1 MLKEPCL
8 VKIRSLNNIDISQIL
23 DILYTYEIDLSKSDI
38 QKLKKD
44 KDTICIVAENSEII
58 TGFAIY
64 STAKA
69 TQILHLYVNQSFSRL
84 SIGSQ
89 LIDYIKNSSKKRGG
103 IVSVHIHER
112 NLIGQ
117 KFLKSQGFK
126 WIKTNKKEFNP
137 DDGYLMIWN

>member
-89 LIDYIKNSSKKRGG
+89 LIDYIKNS
-103 IVSVHIHER
+103 
-112 NLIGQ
+112 
-117 KFLKSQGFK
+117 
-126 WIKTNKKEFNP
+126 
-137 DDGYLMIWN
+137 